1 MQIRPETASDTR
13 TIRELT
19 EVAFAPMPYGDGTE
33 GACID
38 RLRIDGD
45 LTLSLV
51 ADEAGE
57 IIGHVAFSP
66 AQISKAT
73 GDWYGLGPI
82 SVRADRQKQG
92 IGTMLAQA
100 GLKQLKTRGAAGCV
114 LIGRPA
120 VYGPMGFV
128 SDGNLTHG
136 KLDTALVQY
145 IGLNGTPPK
154 GEVTFAPALQETSP

>member
-1 MQIRPETASDTR
+1 MLIRPETPADIT
-13 TIRELT
+13 TIRQLT
-19 EVAFAPMPYGDGTE
+19 DVAFAPMPYADGNE
-33 GACID
+33 GAALDQMRID
-38 RLRIDGD
+38 RD

-51 ADEAGE
+51 AEKDGE

-66 AQISKAT
+66 AQISEAA

-92 IGTMLAQA
+92 IGTKLAHE
-100 GLKQLKTRGAAGCV
+100 GLGQLKTRGAAGCV

-120 VYGPMGFV
+120 VYGPMGFI
-128 SDGNLTHG
+128 SDGNLTH
-136 KLDTALVQY
+136 KNIDPAIVQY
-145 IGLNGTPPK
+145 IILNDTAPK